1 MTSPKGFALSARW
14 LQPRASAVGKST
26 GKMIRVND
34 KFDVE
39 WREGMT
45 VNSILEVLKFTFPMI
60 IVSVNGRVVPRS
72 EYGTTR
78 IEDNDEVK
86 VIHLIAGG

>member
-1 MTSPKGFALSARW
+1 
-14 LQPRASAVGKST
+14 
-26 GKMIRVND
+26 MIRVNN

-39 WREGMT
+39 WQEGMT
-45 VNSILEVLKFTFPMI
+45 VSSMLEVLKFTFPMV
-60 IVSVNGRVVPRS
+60 IVSVNGKVVPRS

>member
-1 MTSPKGFALSARW
+1 
-14 LQPRASAVGKST
+14 
-26 GKMIRVND
+26 MILVNN

-39 WREGMT
+39 WQEGMT
-45 VNSILEVLKFTFPMI
+45 VNSILKILKFTFPMI
-60 IVSVNGRVVPRS
+60 VVSVNGKIIPKS

-78 IEDNDEVK
+78 IEDNDEVR

>member
-1 MTSPKGFALSARW
+1 
-14 LQPRASAVGKST
+14 
-26 GKMIRVND
+26 MIRVNN

-72 EYGTTR
+72 EYGTKA

>member
-1 MTSPKGFALSARW
+1 
-14 LQPRASAVGKST
+14 
-26 GKMIRVND
+26 MIRVNN

-60 IVSVNGRVVPRS
+60 VVSVNGKVIPRS
-72 EYGTTR
+72 EYGTTA
-78 IEDNDEVK
+78 IEDDDEVK

>member
-1 MTSPKGFALSARW
+1 
-14 LQPRASAVGKST
+14 
-26 GKMIRVND
+26 MIRVNN

-39 WREGMT
+39 WQEEMT

-60 IVSVNGRVVPRS
+60 VVSVNGQVVPRS
-72 EYGTTR
+72 DYGTTA

>member
-1 MTSPKGFALSARW
+1 
-14 LQPRASAVGKST
+14 
-26 GKMIRVND
+26 MIRVND

-39 WREGMT
+39 WHEGMT
-45 VNSILEVLKFTFPMI
+45 VNSVLEALSFTFPMI
-60 IVSVNGRVVPRS
+60 IVSVNGKVVPRS
-72 EYGTTR
+72 AYGVIT

>member
-1 MTSPKGFALSARW
+1 
-14 LQPRASAVGKST
+14 
-26 GKMIRVND
+26 MIRVND

-39 WREGMT
+39 WHKGMT
-45 VNSILEVLKFTFPMI
+45 VNSILEALKFTFPTI
-60 IVSVNGRVVPRS
+60 IVSVNGKVVPRS
-72 EYGTTR
+72 EYGTTM

>member
-1 MTSPKGFALSARW
+1 
-14 LQPRASAVGKST
+14 
-26 GKMIRVND
+26 MIRVND

-39 WREGMT
+39 WQEGMT
-45 VNSILEVLKFTFPMI
+45 VDSLLEILNFTFPMI
-60 IVSVNGRVVPRS
+60 VVSVNGKVVPRN
-72 EYGTTR
+72 EYETTR

>member
-1 MTSPKGFALSARW
+1 
-14 LQPRASAVGKST
+14 
-26 GKMIRVND
+26 MIRVNN

-39 WREGMT
+39 WQEGMT
-45 VNSILEVLKFTFPMI
+45 VSSILKILKFTFPMI
-60 IVSVNGRVVPRS
+60 IVSVNGKIVPKS

-78 IEDNDEVK
+78 IEDNDQVK

>member
-1 MTSPKGFALSARW
+1 
-14 LQPRASAVGKST
+14 
-26 GKMIRVND
+26 MIRVNN

-45 VNSILEVLKFTFPMI
+45 VNSILEILKFTFPTI
-60 IVSVNGRVVPRS
+60 IVSVNGKVVPRS
-72 EYGTTR
+72 EYGTTTAESLA